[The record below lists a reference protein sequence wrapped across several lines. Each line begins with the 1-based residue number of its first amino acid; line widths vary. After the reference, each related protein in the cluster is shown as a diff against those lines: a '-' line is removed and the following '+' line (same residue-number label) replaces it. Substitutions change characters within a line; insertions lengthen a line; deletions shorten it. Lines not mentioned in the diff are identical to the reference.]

1 MNNAEEYLWQII
13 EIEMAKYNDLRL
25 GDMLDYTRYYLYSI
39 ITHST
44 AIEGSLLTELDTQLL
59 FDDGL
64 TAKGK
69 PLTHHL
75 MNEDL
80 KNAYLFA
87 SRRAE
92 EKSPISVDL
101 LRELNAHVM
110 KSTGGMVNVMGGSFD
125 SSKGEFRLCNVTA
138 GYGGTAYLNY
148 MKIPEKINE
157 FVCGMEEMEKRLN
170 SELCLQ
176 NKYNLSFDVHLRLV
190 NIHPWVDGNGRTARL
205 LMNYIQFYHR
215 IFPVKVYHEDK
226 LEYIRALVEF
236 RNTGTANAF
245 RLFMAEQLLK
255 TLKEEITRY
264 GGQ

>member
-1 MNNAEEYLWQII
+1 MNNTEKHLWQII
-13 EIEMAKYNDLRL
+13 ETEMAKYNDLRL
-25 GDMLDYTRYYLYSI
+25 GDMLDYTKYYLYSI

-44 AIEGSLLTELDTQLL
+44 AIEGSLLTKLDTQLL

-87 SRRAE
+87 SRKAE
-92 EKSPISVDL
+92 EKSPISVDF

-110 KSTGGMVNVMGGSFD
+110 KSTGGIVHVMGGSFD

-138 GYGGTAYLNY
+138 GYGGTVYLNY
-148 MKIPEKINE
+148 MKIPEKIKE
-157 FVCGMEEMEKRLN
+157 FVCDMGKRLN
-170 SELCLQ
+170 SEICLQ
-176 NKYNLSFDVHLRLV
+176 NRYNLSFDAHLRLV
-190 NIHPWVDGNGRTARL
+190 NIHPWVDGNGRAARL
-205 LMNYIQFYHR
+205 LMNYIQFYHH
-215 IFPVKVYHEDK
+215 IFPVKVYHEDT
-226 LEYIRALVEF
+226 LEYINVLLES
-236 RNTGTANAF
+236 RNTGTVNTF

-255 TLKEEITRY
+255 TLREEITRY

>member
-1 MNNAEEYLWQII
+1 MDNTEAELWHII
-13 EIEMAKYNDLRL
+13 EMEMAKYNDLRL
-25 GDMLDYTRYYLYSI
+25 DDMLDYTKYYLYSI

-92 EKSPISVDL
+92 EKSPISVDF

-110 KSTGGMVNVMGGSFD
+110 KSTGSIINAMGGSFD

-138 GYGGTAYLNY
+138 GYGGAAYLNY
-148 MKIPEKINE
+148 MKIPEKIKE
-157 FVCGMEEMEKRLN
+157 FVCDMEKRLN

-176 NKYNLSFDVHLRLV
+176 NRYNLSFDAHLGLV
-190 NIHPWVDGNGRTARL
+190 NIHPWADGNGRTARL
-205 LMNYIQFYHR
+205 LMNYIQFYHH
-215 IFPVKVYHEDK
+215 IFPVKVYREDK
-226 LEYIRALVEF
+226 LEYISALVESH
-236 RNTGTANAF
+236 NTGTTSAF

-255 TLKEEITRY
+255 TVKGEISRY
-264 GGQ
+264 EG

>member
-1 MNNAEEYLWQII
+1 MNNTENHLWQII
-13 EIEMAKYNDLRL
+13 EMEMVKYNDLRL
-25 GDMLDYTRYYLYSI
+25 GDMLDYTKYYLYSI

-87 SRRAE
+87 SRKAE
-92 EKSPISVDL
+92 ENSPISVDF
-101 LRELNAHVM
+101 LRQLNAHVM
-110 KSTGGMVNVMGGSFD
+110 KSTGGIVHVMGGSFD

-138 GYGGTAYLNY
+138 GYGETVYLNY
-148 MKIPEKINE
+148 MKIPEKIKE
-157 FVCGMEEMEKRLN
+157 FVCDMGKRLN
-170 SELCLQ
+170 SEICLQ
-176 NKYNLSFDVHLRLV
+176 NRYNLSFDAHLRLV

-205 LMNYIQFYHR
+205 LMNYIQFYHH
-215 IFPVKVYHEDK
+215 IFPVKVYHEDT
-226 LEYIRALVEF
+226 LEYINVLLES
-236 RNTGTANAF
+236 RNTGTVNTF

-255 TLKEEITRY
+255 TLREEITRY

>member
-13 EIEMAKYNDLRL
+13 EMEMVKYNDLRL
-25 GDMLDYTRYYLYSI
+25 GDMLDYTKYYLYSI

-75 MNEDL
+75 MNENL

-92 EKSPISVDL
+92 EKSPISVDF

-110 KSTGGMVNVMGGSFD
+110 KSTGGIVNVMGGSFD

-148 MKIPEKINE
+148 MKIPEKIEE
-157 FVCGMEEMEKRLN
+157 FVFDMKKRLN

-176 NKYNLSFDVHLRLV
+176 NRYNVSFDAHLRLV

-205 LMNYIQFYHR
+205 LMNYIQFYHH

-226 LEYIRALVEF
+226 LEYINALVES
-236 RNTGTANAF
+236 RNTGTARAF

>member
-1 MNNAEEYLWQII
+1 MNNAEEDLWQII
-13 EIEMAKYNDLRL
+13 EMEMTKYNALWL
-25 GDMLDYTRYYLYSI
+25 GDMMDYTKYYLYSI

-44 AIEGSLLTELDTQLL
+44 TIEGSLLTELDTQLL

-92 EKSPISVDL
+92 EKLPISVDF

-110 KSTGGMVNVMGGSFD
+110 KSTGGIVNVMGGSFD

-138 GYGGTAYLNY
+138 GYGGKTYLNY
-148 MKIPEKINE
+148 MKIPEKIKE
-157 FVCGMEEMEKRLN
+157 FVCDIEKRMN
-170 SELCLQ
+170 NEICLQ
-176 NKYNLSFDVHLRLV
+176 NKYNLSFDAHLRLAS
-190 NIHPWVDGNGRTARL
+190 IHPWADGNGRAARL
-205 LMNYIQFYHR
+205 LMNYIQFYHH
-215 IFPVKVYHEDK
+215 IFPAKVYHEDK
-226 LEYIRALVEF
+226 LEYISALVESC
-236 RNTGTANAF
+236 NTGTANAF
-245 RLFMAEQLLK
+245 RLFMAKQLLK
-255 TLKEEITRY
+255 ALKEEITRY
-264 GGQ
+264 T